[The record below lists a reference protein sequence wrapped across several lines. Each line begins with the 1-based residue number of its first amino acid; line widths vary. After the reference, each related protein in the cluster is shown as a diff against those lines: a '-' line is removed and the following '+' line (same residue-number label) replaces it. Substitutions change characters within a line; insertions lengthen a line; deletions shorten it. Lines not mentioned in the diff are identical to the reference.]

1 MARAMHK
8 RKAFPMGKKIL
19 IICYDYLPLVTPNS
33 FRWSGIAE
41 YWAKQAYEVCVIC
54 AWQPEAEREETLKGV
69 RVFRVGGGG
78 SQRIRH
84 GIMGKHRKI
93 VLSRIKQLNR
103 LSVKDRNVLL
113 LKELHDATWK
123 KIYWPDFACLWFFSA
138 IKKAYELV
146 KQHNITNMISVSL
159 PFTDHL
165 VGYGVK
171 KKYQKIAWIADVID
185 PSFFSDLFLTN
196 NDFLYRGLNKA
207 VERRV
212 FREVQAVTV
221 PTRDIRKRYADLY
234 PEYSQKIS
242 VNPNLLHYEKKAKES
257 LFPKDNKI
265 RLVFAGTLHKTTRSP
280 EHLLQVFEMLLQTR
294 IGERLELHLFG
305 AADSCME
312 RFRPRQQIINES
324 IFLHGSISREKAVQA
339 MQSADILVNI
349 GNANPYQ
356 EPLKVIEYASAGKP
370 LVNIATISNDS
381 SALVLEKYPASI
393 NVFCPI
399 PEGEKTEQ
407 LNKLVGFIEHP
418 PCVEAGF
425 LKEWLAPYTIDA
437 VAGAYLSML
446 NQTGGGA

>member
-1 MARAMHK
+1 ME
-8 RKAFPMGKKIL
+8 KKIL
-19 IICYDYLPLVTPNS
+19 IICYDYLPLVTPTS

-41 YWAKQAYEVCVIC
+41 YWAKQGHEVCVIC
-54 AWQPEAEREETLKGV
+54 AWQPEAEREETLNGV
-69 RVFRVGGGG
+69 RVFRVGGAG
-78 SQRIRH
+78 SQRIRQ
-84 GIMGKHRKI
+84 GIMDKHRLI
-93 VLSRIKQLNR
+93 VLSRIKQSNR
-103 LSVKDRNVLL
+103 LSVKHRNILL
-113 LKELHDATWK
+113 MKRLHDATWK
-123 KIYWPDFACLWFFSA
+123 KIYWPDYACLWFFSA
-138 IKKAYELV
+138 IKKANELV
-146 KQHNITNMISVSL
+146 KQHNITNMISVSF

-171 KKYQKIAWIADVID
+171 KKYRKIAWIADVID
-185 PSFFSDLFLTN
+185 PSFFPDLFLTN

-221 PTRDIRKRYADLY
+221 PTWNIRKRYADLY

-265 RLVFAGTLHKTTRSP
+265 RLVFAGTLHKTIRSP

-305 AADSCME
+305 TADYCME
-312 RFRPRQQIINES
+312 RFRPRQQLVNES
-324 IFLHGSISREKAVQA
+324 IFLHGPVSREKAVQA

-356 EPLKVIEYASAGKP
+356 EPLKVIEYASTGKP

-381 SALVLEKYPASI
+381 SALVLEKYPAAI

-399 PEGEKTEQ
+399 PDGEKTEQ

-418 PCVEAGF
+418 PCAETGF
-425 LKEWLAPYTIDA
+425 LNEWLAPYTIDA

-446 NQTGGGA
+446 NQTAGGP